1 MRVPGWMPLESKI
14 LDLHKEFRQPEM
26 LLYFKIFQSGPF
38 KKYRDTHLV
47 VAKTAVIPPL
57 TVWRLIEFSLIK
69 HYDHL
74 PRPGIGQITENIHR
88 CAGVAA
94 LICHCKPLIN
104 GYKFSILTTLVIT
117 QNVNR

>member
-1 MRVPGWMPLESKI
+1 MRVPGWMPLEIKI

-74 PRPGIGQITENIHR
+74 PRPGIGDRKSTRLNSSHVAISYAVFCLKKKKLTE
-88 CAGVAA
+88 
-94 LICHCKPLIN
+94 K
-104 GYKFSILTTLVIT
+104 
-117 QNVNR
+117 